1 MASPEIADQ
10 YLVRQSSSNPR
21 GYLSPALRLSLFAA
35 ANVGVML
42 AMGIGIGISAPSD
55 PRFAYV
61 MLLTMLCSSPILKLD
76 RVNGEYFLLAVYS
89 LAFFNYFGVADLMGI
104 LVGRTPITEGGFLT
118 ASECVIMAAIG
129 AAILG
134 YHAAAKWRNAQITAT
149 AAMDW
154 PFLNALTVGAVFWLL
169 GTGAL
174 LYWQTYIITD
184 RSNASLAKNLENL
197 GPWLTTVF
205 MAGQLIQPMGVLILA
220 YLYAKYRRTPLFVLI
235 LIVVLVQVILGFIAD
250 FKGEAMQA
258 GIIVTIV
265 KIYVDGKL
273 PKGWLIAGA
282 LFVVFAFPVF
292 QSYRTLVR
300 GEHGVTSIEALQ
312 NLAATIQKA
321 LEAEN
326 KVEAG
331 FGGTAYKGQ
340 SFWERSSLKHSVEII
355 VRRTGVDKPFQ
366 MGATLTPIVATFIPK
381 LLWPDKPSIAVGQVF
396 NKEFQLGEVADTF
409 ISPSHVGELYWN
421 FGWPGAI
428 VGSLL
433 IGLLLGAVGTRCG
446 AYPRLSLTRLL
457 IMVLTIYAFAVGS
470 EGSIAVAYVP
480 WLRSMAAI
488 GILHWV
494 FARRSANAGRAA
506 VAAVVAAPPIRPAF
520 PHLMP

>member
-1 MASPEIADQ
+1 
-10 YLVRQSSSNPR
+10 VNPK

-35 ANVGVML
+35 ANVGVLL
-42 AMGIGIGISAPSD
+42 AMVIGIGISAPSD
-55 PRFAYV
+55 PRIAYV
-61 MLLTMLCSSPILKLD
+61 MLLTLLCSSPLLTLD

-89 LAFFNYFGVADLMGI
+89 LVFFNFFAVADLMGM
-104 LVGRTPITEGGFLT
+104 LAGRTSQTEGGFLT
-118 ASECVIMAAIG
+118 TSECVILAAISVV
-129 AAILG
+129 ILG
-134 YHAAAKWRNAQITAT
+134 YHAAAKWRKAHIKSEENTE
-149 AAMDW
+149 W
-154 PFLNALTVGAVFWLL
+154 PLRSALAVGIIFWLV

-184 RSNASLAKNLENL
+184 RTNASLAKNIENL

-205 MAGQLIQPMGVLILA
+205 MLGQLIQPLGVLILA
-220 YLYAKYRRTPLFVLI
+220 YLYAKYRRAPLFALI
-235 LIVVLVQVILGFIAD
+235 LVVVLVQVVLGFIAD

-258 GIIVTIV
+258 GIIVTVV

-300 GEHGVTSIEALQ
+300 GEHGVTSLQ
-312 NLAATIQKA
+312 TLENLAATIQKA
-321 LEAEN
+321 IQAET

-340 SFWERSSLKHSVEII
+340 SFWERSSLKKSVEII
-355 VRRTGVDKPFQ
+355 VRRSGVDKPFQ
-366 MGATLTPIVATFIPK
+366 MGATLTPIVAAFIPK
-381 LLWPDKPSIAVGQVF
+381 LLWPDKPSIPVGQVF
-396 NKEFQLGEVADTF
+396 NKEFQLSEGADTY

-421 FGWPGAI
+421 FGWPGVI
-428 VGSLL
+428 FGSSL
-433 IGLLLGAVGTRCG
+433 IGLLLGAIGVRCG

-457 IMVLTIYAFAVGS
+457 ITVLTIYAFAVGS

-480 WLRSMAAI
+480 WLRSVAAV
-488 GILHWV
+488 GLLHWA
-494 FARRSANAGRAA
+494 FARRIAKVGHVAIAGAQ
-506 VAAVVAAPPIRPAF
+506 PIRPAF
-520 PHLMP
+520 LHLMP

>member
-1 MASPEIADQ
+1 
-10 YLVRQSSSNPR
+10 VNPK
-21 GYLSPALRLSLFAA
+21 GYISPAVRLSLFVA

-42 AMGIGIGISAPSD
+42 LMGIGIGVSAPSD
-55 PRFAYV
+55 PRFTYV
-61 MLLTMLCSSPILKLD
+61 MLLAMLCSSPILKLE

-89 LAFFNYFGVADLMGI
+89 LVFFNYFAVGDVMGI
-104 LVGRTPITEGGFLT
+104 LVGRTPQTEGGFLT
-118 ASECVIMAAIG
+118 TGECVILVAIG

-134 YHAAAKWRNAQITAT
+134 YHTAAKWRNAQITTA

-154 PFLNALTVGAVFWLL
+154 PFLSALMVGVLFWLL

-184 RSNASLAKNLENL
+184 RSNASLAKSLENL
-197 GPWLTTVF
+197 GPYLTTVF
-205 MAGQLIQPMGVLILA
+205 MAGQLIQPLGVLILA
-220 YLYAKYRRTPLFVLI
+220 YLYAKYRRTPLLVLI
-235 LIVVLVQVILGFIAD
+235 VIVVLAQVVLGFIAD

-258 GIIVTIV
+258 GIIVTV
-265 KIYVDGKL
+265 VRIYVDGKL

-292 QSYRTLVR
+292 QSYRNLVR
-300 GEHGVTSIEALQ
+300 GEHGVTSIQALQ

-321 LEAEN
+321 IEAEN

-331 FGGTAYKGQ
+331 FGGTAFKGQ

-355 VRRTGVDKPFQ
+355 VSRTGVDKPFQ
-366 MGATLTPIVATFIPK
+366 MGATLTPIAATFIPK
-381 LLWPDKPSIAVGQVF
+381 LLWPDKPSVAVGQVF
-396 NKEFQLGEVADTF
+396 NKEFQLGEVADTY

-421 FGWPGAI
+421 FGWPGVI

-433 IGLLLGAVGTRCG
+433 IGLLLGAVGSRCG
-446 AYPRLSLTRLL
+446 AYPRLSLTRLQ

-480 WLRSMAAI
+480 WLRSIAAI

-494 FARRSANAGRAA
+494 FARRSANAQP
-506 VAAVVAAPPIRPAF
+506 AAVVAAQPIRPAF
-520 PHLMP
+520 LHLMP